1 MTGFGGYSGPYVD
14 CRRLGSGWGFGGLGQ
29 FRGPRPQNPSALS
42 YVVFPSGSKDSYIK
56 AVGPKDH
63 TI

>member
-1 MTGFGGYSGPYVD
+1 MAEGFWRQGFCAVWL
-14 CRRLGSGWGFGGLGQ
+14 LGVG
-29 FRGPRPQNPSALS
+29 RYS
-42 YVVFPSGSKDSYIK
+42 YVYVNLPRGSKDSYIK